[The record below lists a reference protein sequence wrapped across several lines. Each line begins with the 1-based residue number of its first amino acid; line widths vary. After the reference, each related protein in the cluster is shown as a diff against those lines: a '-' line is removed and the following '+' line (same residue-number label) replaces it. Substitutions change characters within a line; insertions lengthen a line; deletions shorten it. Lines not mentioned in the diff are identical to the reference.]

1 MENRNYLRSNA
12 TVKPSINPSV
22 HDIYFVRSEEDRG
35 RVIYESRYLKTSGLQ
50 INIFSYKLPICGH
63 YSGIVCHTFWWYLGV
78 HVSSLPYYKVWN
90 LTNLITCIMQTIVP
104 CTVIAFL
111 DFTLHS
117 NSFHRL
123 IVVYLVNNFI
133 TFINIASFRKKKEE
147 NVP

>member
-1 MENRNYLRSNA
+1 MRLLNLPLIPLYMTFILYGVRRTEGEWFMNPGISRHQFKIMKNA
-12 TVKPSINPSV
+12 T
-22 HDIYFVRSEEDRG
+22 
-35 RVIYESRYLKTSGLQ
+35 GLQ

-63 YSGIVCHTFWWYLGV
+63 YSGIVCQTFWWYLGV
-78 HVSSLPYYKVWN
+78 NVSSLPYYKVWN
-90 LTNLITCIMQTIVP
+90 LTNLITCIMQAIVN

-117 NSFHRL
+117 NSFRRL

-133 TFINIASFRKKKEE
+133 TFINIASFRKKREE